1 MKEVNT
7 SSQVAGHH
15 AVIAFTEEEGDLQ
28 DRVVF
33 YPWTKD
39 ARLGGVALAD
49 YRNIS
54 TLEEEVP
61 NMMSKTLIVI
71 SIDM

>member
-1 MKEVNT
+1 MIAL
-7 SSQVAGHH
+7 SSPWRRKGSQR
-15 AVIAFTEEEGDLQ
+15 ILWWRQ
-28 DRVVF
+28 
-33 YPWTKD
+33 PWTKD
-39 ARLGGVALAD
+39 SGLGSVALAD

-61 NMMSKTLIVI
+61 KMMSKTLIVI

>member
-1 MKEVNT
+1 MDT
-7 SSQVAGHH
+7 LA
-15 AVIAFTEEEGDLQ
+15 
-28 DRVVF
+28 
-33 YPWTKD
+33 KD
-39 ARLGGVALAD
+39 SGLGSVALAD